1 MLVRNLFSKVSM
13 DASDFS
19 AGAQKVRKELTDL
32 NKAFAD
38 NKARMKAA
46 SDEMKAMEKEQ
57 RSLDQAVKS
66 GTATEE
72 QKTRYKELGEKI
84 DQARLKMAQLKTVEQ
99 DLKSKTAAATAELKK
114 MNSGMSETK
123 SSTDS
128 ARSSLQGL
136 GTALKALA
144 VGATGKKLYDW
155 LIGSNAEM
163 EQYVTSFTVML
174 GSAEKAQAMIK
185 SMTEFAAATPLEL
198 TDIVSAGQLL
208 MNYGVA
214 AEDLIPTMQ
223 KLGDLAGGNAEKMNR
238 VALAY
243 GQMLAKG
250 KVTGEELR
258 QMTEAGVPLLQTLA
272 ETMGKTTAEVQD
284 LSSKGKVGIN
294 DLNNAITS
302 LTTGSGKF
310 AGMME
315 QQSQTMNGMLS
326 TMKDNFDQFGRDIGE
341 GAFKQVKSSL
351 QDVMDMIQKASEDGT
366 LDEVA
371 KDVGDALSGIIKIL
385 TGTVKVAYEYRDA
398 IAICAAALVTLKVAT
413 TVAGAVERFRKATE
427 AATAAQA
434 AMNAVANAN
443 PYVLLAS
450 ALAAVG
456 TGIFLVYQN
465 TKQAAEEMNKFNDTL
480 DEAEAQANEIRNKG
494 AAEIALLKDKVK
506 EYDSLRGKIN
516 LTSSESERL
525 KQVAAE
531 LQSTLGDSTEVINKQ
546 TGAYNDL
553 SNSIDDYISK
563 LDLQYKIEAGK
574 TEYTAAITQQEELES
589 TWRKALYEYSKR
601 KREFEEARSRNTN
614 TTGNDD
620 FATSSARMW
629 MNEAKKSYDAA
640 DEALKRNNATVEKY
654 RDLLKQAAGETKAF
668 ADETDQSNGE
678 LSREEE
684 NLKKL
689 NEAYEAITAAT
700 DLYNSAQK
708 EANNTGALSI
718 STLKKITEQ
727 YPKMKDAVDKY
738 ITGQLNEKQV
748 VNELAKCYKTDADNY
763 YNVLS
768 TKMKNDTSYYNTV
781 LANNA
786 TVVNEFKKQYGID
799 LKNYASYAEARA
811 AIEKKL
817 HQTSIGMIVSTG
829 TVGATIGIAGL
840 ANGGSANAANYA
852 AAVGANAA
860 LTAKYNSLK
869 SQLKKLDSLFS
880 GTSAAAIKL
889 SSPKLGTVSTS
900 GSSSGVSS
908 SPKTA
913 SSVTAEISI
922 YEKAN
927 TAYKKLVQ
935 DRIDAINAEKD
946 AKKAALDAS
955 INAIDK
961 EIEARKRLKEDTSI
975 QKEIDAINA
984 QLKYAQLDDFSRM
997 ELEKKKKSLLEEQ
1010 ADMEWERRQ
1019 ADKKESLQSSY
1030 DAAVASSNEMIDRL
1044 QDAMNYANDLF
1055 SSLKNGSQTVSSIV
1069 NNNSRNAN
1077 VSIVN
1082 KALTAG
1088 QIAKAIR
1095 DMLWDGV

>member
-57 RSLDQAVKS
+57 RSLNQAVKS

-223 KLGDLAGGNAEKMNR
+223 KLGDLAGGNAEKLNR

-341 GAFKQVKSSL
+341 GAFQQVKSSL

-413 TVAGAVERFRKATE
+413 TVAGAVERFKKATE

-456 TGIFLVYQN
+456 SACLIIAKNSAEANRHFAELKNNADEMVQEKENEIAVIRRNAEVYDELRNKANLTTQEESALK
-465 TKQAAEEMNKFNDTL
+465 TVAEE
-480 DEAEAQANEIRNKG
+480 
-494 AAEIALLKDKVK
+494 
-506 EYDSLRGKIN
+506 
-516 LTSSESERL
+516 
-525 KQVAAE
+525 
-531 LQSTLGDSTEVINKQ
+531 LQKALGDNVEVINQK

-553 SNSIDDYISK
+553 TTSVDAYIESLRREAWLENYKSAYQEAIGNIDALREKVAQTEADMKSAVPDWLVDFYKGIGGEYIYGSRLK
-563 LDLQYKIEAGK
+563 GLKDDKELLSEYEKIIE
-574 TEYTAAITQQEELES
+574 EYENKAIG
-589 TWRKALYEYSKR
+589 A
-601 KREFEEARSRNTN
+601 
-614 TTGNDD
+614 
-620 FATSSARMW
+620 SSATDGL
-629 MNEAKKSYDAA
+629 NQS
-640 DEALKRNNATVEKY
+640 L
-654 RDLLKQAAGETKAF
+654 GETKSLLDSTSDS
-668 ADETDQSNGE
+668 ADDLVS
-678 LSREEE
+678 
-684 NLKKL
+684 
-689 NEAYEAITAAT
+689 AYESAT
-700 DLYNSAQK
+700 KASDLYNSAQK

-927 TAYKKLVQ
+927 AAYKKLVQ

-955 INAIDK
+955 IDAIDK

-1010 ADMEWERRQ
+1010 ADTEWERQQ

>member
-326 TMKDNFDQFGRDIGE
+326 TMKDNFDQLGRDIGE
-341 GAFKQVKSSL
+341 GAFQEIKGTL
-351 QDVMDMIQKASEDGT
+351 QEVMDMIQKASEDGT
-366 LDEVA
+366 LDKVA
-371 KDVGDALSGIIKIL
+371 KDIGDALSGIIKIL
-385 TGTVKVAYEYRDA
+385 IGTVKTAYEYKDA
-398 IAICAAALVTLKVAT
+398 IAVCAAALVTLKVAT
-413 TVAGAVERFRKATE
+413 TVAGAVERFKKATE
-427 AATAAQA
+427 AATVAQA

-456 TGIFLVYQN
+456 SACLIIAKNSAEANRHFAELKNNADEMVQEKENEIAVIRRNAEVYDELRNKANLTTQEESALK
-465 TKQAAEEMNKFNDTL
+465 TVAEE
-480 DEAEAQANEIRNKG
+480 
-494 AAEIALLKDKVK
+494 
-506 EYDSLRGKIN
+506 
-516 LTSSESERL
+516 
-525 KQVAAE
+525 
-531 LQSTLGDSTEVINKQ
+531 LQKALGDNVEVINQK

-553 SNSIDDYISK
+553 TTSVDAYIESLRREAWLENYRSAYQEAIGNIDALREKVAQTEADMKSAVPDWLVDFYKGIGGEYIYGSRLK
-563 LDLQYKIEAGK
+563 GLKDDKELLSEYEKIIE
-574 TEYTAAITQQEELES
+574 EYENKAIG
-589 TWRKALYEYSKR
+589 A
-601 KREFEEARSRNTN
+601 
-614 TTGNDD
+614 
-620 FATSSARMW
+620 SSATDGL
-629 MNEAKKSYDAA
+629 NQS
-640 DEALKRNNATVEKY
+640 L
-654 RDLLKQAAGETKAF
+654 GETKSLLDSTSDS
-668 ADETDQSNGE
+668 ADDLVS
-678 LSREEE
+678 
-684 NLKKL
+684 
-689 NEAYEAITAAT
+689 AYESAT
-700 DLYNSAQK
+700 KASDLYNSAQK

-927 TAYKKLVQ
+927 AAYKKLVQ
-935 DRIDAINAEKD
+935 ERIDAINAEKD

-955 INAIDK
+955 IDAIDK

-1010 ADMEWERRQ
+1010 ADTEWERQQ

>member
-46 SDEMKAMEKEQ
+46 SDEMKAMEKEH

-114 MNSGMSETK
+114 MNSGMTETK
-123 SSTDS
+123 NRTDS
-128 ARSSLQGL
+128 AKSSLQSL

-144 VGATGKKLYDW
+144 MGYTGKKLYDW

-163 EQYVTSFTVML
+163 EQYITSFTVML
-174 GSAEKAQAMIK
+174 GSAEKAQEMIK
-185 SMTEFAAATPLEL
+185 SMTDFAAKTPLEL
-198 TDIVSAGQLL
+198 TDIVSSGQLL
-208 MNYGVA
+208 MNYGVS
-214 AEDLIPTMQ
+214 AENLILTMQ
-223 KLGDLAGGNAEKMNR
+223 KLGDLAGGNAEKLNR

-250 KVTGEELR
+250 KVSGEELR

-272 ETMGKTTAEVQD
+272 DTMGKTTAEVQD
-284 LSSKGKVGIN
+284 LTSKGKVGID
-294 DLNNAITS
+294 DLNKAIES
-302 LTTGSGKF
+302 LTSGSGKF

-326 TMKDNFDQFGRDIGE
+326 TMKDNFDQLGRDIGE
-341 GAFKQVKSSL
+341 GAFQEIKGSL
-351 QDVMDMIQKASEDGT
+351 QEVMDMIQKASEDGT
-366 LDEVA
+366 LDKVS
-371 KDVGDALSGIIKIL
+371 KDVGDALGGIVKIL
-385 TGTVKVAYEYRDA
+385 SGTVKTAYEYKDA
-398 IAICAAALVTLKVAT
+398 LAVCAATLVTLKVAT

-456 TGIFLVYQN
+456 SACLIIAKNSTEANRHFAELKNNADEMVQEKENEISILRRNAEIYEELRN
-465 TKQAAEEMNKFNDTL
+465 KAKLTAEEESALKAV
-480 DEAEAQANEIRNKG
+480 AE
-494 AAEIALLKDKVK
+494 
-506 EYDSLRGKIN
+506 
-516 LTSSESERL
+516 
-525 KQVAAE
+525 E
-531 LQSTLGDSTEVINKQ
+531 LQKTLGDNVEVINQK

-553 SNSIDDYISK
+553 
-563 LDLQYKIEAGK
+563 
-574 TEYTAAITQQEELES
+574 
-589 TWRKALYEYSKR
+589 
-601 KREFEEARSRNTN
+601 
-614 TTGNDD
+614 
-620 FATSSARMW
+620 TSSVDAYIESLRREAWLENYKSAYQEAIGNIDALREKIAQTEADMKSEVPDW
-629 MNEAKKSYDAA
+629 LVDFYKGIGGEYIYGSQLKSLKDDKELLSEYEKIIEEYENKAAGASSATADLNQSLNETKTALDNASDSA
-640 DEALKRNNATVEKY
+640 DELVSTYESASK
-654 RDLLKQAAGETKAF
+654 AA
-668 ADETDQSNGE
+668 
-678 LSREEE
+678 
-684 NLKKL
+684 
-689 NEAYEAITAAT
+689 

-708 EANNTGALSI
+708 EANSTGALSI

-738 ITGQLNEKQV
+738 IAGQLNEKQV

-763 YNVLS
+763 YKTVSVKL
-768 TKMKNDTSYYNTV
+768 KNDTNYYNAV
-781 LANNA
+781 LQNNA
-786 TVVNEFKKQYGID
+786 AMVNQFKKNYGID
-799 LKNYASYAEARA
+799 LSNYASYAKARTNIVQQIA
-811 AIEKKL
+811 VAESFL
-817 HQTSIGMIVSTG
+817 NSTVSIN
-829 TVGATIGIAGL
+829 AGIAATRAMEQKL
-840 ANGGSANAANYA
+840 A
-852 AAVGANAA
+852 
-860 LTAKYNSLK
+860 SLK
-869 SQLKKLDSLFS
+869 SALSSIDRMFS
-880 GTSAAAIKL
+880 GTSVSAIKL
-889 SSPKLGTVSTS
+889 SSPTLGTISMS
-900 GSSSGVSS
+900 GSSSTGSSTGSS
-908 SPKTA
+908 SGSKTE
-913 SSVTAEISI
+913 SSVSAEISI

-927 TAYKKLVQ
+927 AAYKKLVQ

-955 INAIDK
+955 IDAIDK
-961 EIEARKRLKEDTSI
+961 EIEARKRLKEDNNI

-1010 ADMEWERRQ
+1010 ADTEWERQQ

-1030 DAAVASSNEMIDRL
+1030 DAAVASSNAMIDQL
-1044 QDAMNYANDLF
+1044 QAAMSYANDLF

-1069 NNNSRNAN
+1069 NNNSKSAN

-1082 KALTAG
+1082 QALTAG
-1088 QIAKAIR
+1088 QIAKAIK

>member
-19 AGAQKVRKELTDL
+19 TGAQKVRKELTDL

-57 RSLDQAVKS
+57 KSLDQAIKS

-99 DLKSKTAAATAELKK
+99 DLKSKTATATAELKK

-123 SSTDS
+123 SSTDG

-326 TMKDNFDQFGRDIGE
+326 TMKDNFDQLGRDIGE
-341 GAFKQVKSSL
+341 GAFQEIKGTL
-351 QDVMDMIQKASEDGT
+351 QEVMDMIQKASEDGT
-366 LDEVA
+366 LDKVA
-371 KDVGDALSGIIKIL
+371 KDIGDALSGIIKIL
-385 TGTVKVAYEYRDA
+385 IGTVKTAYEYKDA
-398 IAICAAALVTLKVAT
+398 IAVCAAALVTLKVAT
-413 TVAGAVERFRKATE
+413 TVAGAVERFKKATE
-427 AATAAQA
+427 AATVAQA

-456 TGIFLVYQN
+456 SACLIIAKNSAEANRHFAELKNNADEMVQEKENEIAVIRRNAEVYDELRNKANLTTQEESALK
-465 TKQAAEEMNKFNDTL
+465 TVAEE
-480 DEAEAQANEIRNKG
+480 
-494 AAEIALLKDKVK
+494 
-506 EYDSLRGKIN
+506 
-516 LTSSESERL
+516 
-525 KQVAAE
+525 
-531 LQSTLGDSTEVINKQ
+531 LQKALGDNVEVINQK

-553 SNSIDDYISK
+553 TTSVDAYIESLRREAWLENYKSAYQEAIGNIDALREKVAQTEADMKSAVPDWLVDFYKGIGGEYIYGSRLK
-563 LDLQYKIEAGK
+563 GLKDDKELLSEYEKIIE
-574 TEYTAAITQQEELES
+574 EYENKAIG
-589 TWRKALYEYSKR
+589 A
-601 KREFEEARSRNTN
+601 
-614 TTGNDD
+614 
-620 FATSSARMW
+620 SSATDGL
-629 MNEAKKSYDAA
+629 NQS
-640 DEALKRNNATVEKY
+640 L
-654 RDLLKQAAGETKAF
+654 GETKSLLDSTSDS
-668 ADETDQSNGE
+668 ADDLVS
-678 LSREEE
+678 
-684 NLKKL
+684 
-689 NEAYEAITAAT
+689 AYESAT
-700 DLYNSAQK
+700 KASDLYNSAQK

-927 TAYKKLVQ
+927 AAYKKLVQ
-935 DRIDAINAEKD
+935 ERIDAINAEKD

-955 INAIDK
+955 IDAIDK

-1010 ADMEWERRQ
+1010 ADTEWERQQ

>member
-46 SDEMKAMEKEQ
+46 SDEMKTMEKEQ

-341 GAFKQVKSSL
+341 GAFQQVKSSL

-525 KQVAAE
+525 KQIAAE

-563 LDLQYKIEAGK
+563 LDLRYKIEAGK

-601 KREFEEARSRNTN
+601 KREFEEARRHNTN

-620 FATSSARMW
+620 FAASYARMW

-640 DEALKRNNATVEKY
+640 DEALKRNNATIEKY

-689 NEAYEAITAAT
+689 NETYESASKAA

-708 EANNTGALSI
+708 EANSTGALSI

-727 YPKMKDAVDKY
+727 YPAMTDAVNKY
-738 ITGQLNEKQV
+738 IAGQLNEKQV
-748 VNELAKCYKTDADNY
+748 VNELAKCYRTDANNY
-763 YNVLS
+763 YNAVSVKL
-768 TKMKNDTSYYNTV
+768 KNDTSYYNAV
-781 LANNA
+781 LQNNA
-786 TVVNEFKKQYGID
+786 AMVNQFKKNYGID
-799 LKNYASYAEARA
+799 LNNYASYAKARTNIVQQIAIAESFLNSTVSINAGIEATRA
-811 AIEKKL
+811 MERR
-817 HQTSIGMIVSTG
+817 
-829 TVGATIGIAGL
+829 L
-840 ANGGSANAANYA
+840 A
-852 AAVGANAA
+852 
-860 LTAKYNSLK
+860 SLK
-869 SQLKKLDSLFS
+869 SALRSIDKMFA
-880 GTSAAAIKL
+880 GTSASSIRL
-889 SSPKLGTVSTS
+889 SSPKLGTVGASVSSS
-900 GSSSGVSS
+900 GSSSGGSS
-908 SPKTA
+908 GSKAAA

-927 TAYKKLVQ
+927 AAYKKLVQ
-935 DRIDAINAEKD
+935 ERIDAINAEKD

-955 INAIDK
+955 IDAIDK

-1010 ADMEWERRQ
+1010 ADTEWERQQ

>member
-57 RSLDQAVKS
+57 KSLDQAVKS

-99 DLKSKTAAATAELKK
+99 DLKSKTATATAELKK

-258 QMTEAGVPLLQTLA
+258 QMTEAGVPLLQALA
-272 ETMGKTTAEVQD
+272 DTMGKTTAEVQD
-284 LSSKGKVGIN
+284 LISKGKVGIA

-302 LTTGSGKF
+302 LTAGGGKF

-341 GAFKQVKSSL
+341 GAFQEIKGTL
-351 QDVMDMIQKASEDGT
+351 QEVMDMIQKASEDGT

-371 KDVGDALSGIIKIL
+371 SKAGKLLSGTLEMLLALIQAGYDCKEMILIAAVAVKTYDAAIYLHKNNIDLLAVKTNLLTIKQ
-385 TGTVKVAYEYRDA
+385 K
-398 IAICAAALVTLKVAT
+398 ALN
-413 TVAGAVERFRKATE
+413 
-427 AATAAQA
+427 A
-434 AMNAVANAN
+434 AMNANPVA
-443 PYVLLAS
+443 LLAAS
-450 ALAAVG
+450 IAALVLAVG
-456 TGIFLVYQN
+456 NAIYKVATFESAMDKLNRTMQE
-465 TKQAAEEMNKFNDTL
+465 AD
-480 DEAEAQANEIRNKG
+480 DEAENQTAAVRKQAERYEELREKVNRT
-494 AAEIALLKDKVK
+494 AE
-506 EYDSLRGKIN
+506 EEN
-516 LTSSESERL
+516 
-525 KQVAAE
+525 E
-531 LQSTLGDSTEVINKQ
+531 LQYIASELQKTLGDGVQVVDAQ
-546 TGAYNDL
+546 TGAYNSLKQSVDEYIKSVETAAKINYLQSSYDEAVSNIDAKREELAELEAAFKKYGAGSTVFGGRLDEIGELKLQIEAYEEVIKQYNDL
-553 SNSIDDYISK
+553 RRQEFSSSNSSSVA
-563 LDLQYKIEAGK
+563 E
-574 TEYTAAITQQEELES
+574 ES
-589 TWRKALYEYSKR
+589 TADLEDES
-601 KREFEEARSRNTN
+601 
-614 TTGNDD
+614 
-620 FATSSARMW
+620 
-629 MNEAKKSYDAA
+629 DAA
-640 DEALKRNNATVEKY
+640 S
-654 RDLLKQAAGETKAF
+654 DLA
-668 ADETDQSNGE
+668 
-678 LSREEE
+678 
-684 NLKKL
+684 
-689 NEAYEAITAAT
+689 EAYEAITAAT

-708 EANNTGALSI
+708 EANSTGALSI

-727 YPKMKDAVDKY
+727 YPAMTDAVNKY
-738 ITGQLNEKQV
+738 IAGQLNEKQV

-927 TAYKKLVQ
+927 AAYKKLVQ
-935 DRIDAINAEKD
+935 ERIDAINAEKD

-955 INAIDK
+955 IDAIDK

-1010 ADMEWERRQ
+1010 ADTEWERQQ